1 MAKTYKRRRP
11 TSYSKKRR
19 GNFSRTKRRT
29 RRNDLTTLAYKMGQ
43 IERGRK
49 NPDSQI
55 SESFN
60 RGATAPQK
68 RAKKT
73 LF

>member
-1 MAKTYKRRRP
+1 M
-11 TSYSKKRR
+11 SKKR
-19 GNFSRTKRRT
+19 GNYRSNNRRSKSRSRTYMRRG
-29 RRNDLTTLAYKMGQ
+29 NDLTTLAYKMGQ
-43 IERGRK
+43 VERGRK
-49 NPDSQI
+49 NPDSMI

-60 RGATAPQK
+60 RGITAPQK